1 MGSDDSKEKEISDA
15 EAERQLLEQSQAG
28 GGFTR
33 TSFTKESIAGAPAA
47 APGGDGFVKESMGK
61 APPKLINKPLPEAE
75 KAKPKKA
82 REAVSPLMTALN
94 KLKAEEE
101 KKKT

>member
-1 MGSDDSKEKEISDA
+1 M
-15 EAERQLLEQSQAG
+15 LEQNKVPDS

-33 TSFTKESIAGAPAA
+33 TSFAKTSVPVTPAA
-47 APGGDGFVKESMGK
+47 EPSGDGFVKESMGK
-61 APPKLINKPLPEAE
+61 PPPKLINKPLPEAE
-75 KAKPKKA
+75 KAKPKAA
-82 REAVSPLMTALN
+82 RAATSPLLAALN

>member
-1 MGSDDSKEKEISDA
+1 M
-15 EAERQLLEQSQAG
+15 LEQNKVPDS

-33 TSFTKESIAGAPAA
+33 TSFAKTSVPVTPAA
-47 APGGDGFVKESMGK
+47 EPSGDGFVKESMGK
-61 APPKLINKPLPEAE
+61 PPPKLINKPLPEAE
-75 KAKPKKA
+75 KAKPKAA
-82 REAVSPLMTALN
+82 RAAKSPLLAALN